1 MSPHSG
7 LRALGQSLLPI
18 VVLVALLPGH
28 AHGQDFRG
36 GITGRVSDS
45 SAALLPGATVTA
57 VNTATSVSSTTT
69 TNTEGSY
76 TVLYLTP
83 GVYSVVV
90 ELAGFKKVVRE
101 GIEVRVGDRLTLD
114 FVLEVGRLEETVSVP
129 GGVAAPQSRLRIRRA
144 GHRREADR
152 ADAAL

>member
-7 LRALGQSLLPI
+7 LRALGKSLLSI

-36 GITGRVSDS
+36 GITGRISDS
-45 SAALLPGATVTA
+45 SGARLPGATVTA

-76 TVLYLTP
+76 TILYLTRVSTP
-83 GVYSVVV
+83 SCV

-114 FVLEVGRLEETVSVP
+114 FMLEVGRLEETVSVR
-129 GGVAAPQSRLRIRRA
+129 GGVAAARASPRPPPGRSSTRSGSR
-144 GHRREADR
+144 
-152 ADAAL
+152 